1 MAMYEILKNGGLDKG
16 GLNFD
21 AKPRRTSFEQ
31 EDLIH
36 AHVAGMDAFALGL
49 RVAHQMIED
58 NFFENI
64 VDEKYKSYTEGIGR
78 QIVDGETSLEELEA
92 YALDNSDI
100 TNTSD
105 HLELIKA
112 QINQYILNINRGV

>member
-1 MAMYEILKNGGLDKG
+1 
-16 GLNFD
+16 
-21 AKPRRTSFEQ
+21 
-31 EDLIH
+31 
-36 AHVAGMDAFALGL
+36 
-49 RVAHQMIED
+49 MIED

>member
-1 MAMYEILKNGGLDKG
+1 
-16 GLNFD
+16 
-21 AKPRRTSFEQ
+21 
-31 EDLIH
+31 
-36 AHVAGMDAFALGL
+36 MDAFALGL

-58 NFFENI
+58 NFFEKI